1 MITPSPLIKHL
12 ALAPYEPTWRA
23 MQDFTAT
30 RNAHTRD
37 ELWVV
42 EHPPVYTAGIAA
54 RPEHF
59 PQTTM
64 QVGKAT
70 PIPLVQT
77 DRGGQITYH
86 GPGQAVVYALV
97 DLNRRNIKVREFVCL
112 LEQAVIDL
120 LAEYSVPAARL
131 QGAPGVYVAGAKI
144 AALGLKVK
152 KAGCY
157 HGVSLNVDMDT
168 TPFLAIDPCGYPG
181 LAVTRTRDL
190 GILKNTQDL
199 GGALARRIA
208 RALDERARQ
217 AKLRERARKSLHAIP
232 A

>member
-1 MITPSPLIKHL
+1 MPTPSPLIKQLGHV
-12 ALAPYEPTWRA
+12 AYEPTWHA
-23 MQDFTAT
+23 MQEFTAA
-30 RNAHTRD
+30 RQPHTRD

-59 PQTTM
+59 PRPSADGRMPT
-64 QVGKAT
+64 
-70 PIPLVQT
+70 IPLVHV

-86 GPGQAVVYALV
+86 GPGQAVVYALI
-97 DLNRRNIKVREFVCL
+97 DLNRRNIKVRDFVNL

-120 LAEYSVPAARL
+120 LAEYSIPAARL
-131 QGAPGVYVAGAKI
+131 HGAPGVYVEGAKI
-144 AALGLKVK
+144 AALGLKVR

-157 HGVSLNVDMDT
+157 HGVSLNVNLDP
-168 TPFLAIDPCGYPG
+168 TPFRAIDPCGYPG
-181 LAVTRTRDL
+181 LAVTCTRDL
-190 GILKNTQDL
+190 GILRDTQDL

-217 AKLRERARKSLHAIP
+217 GRLRERSRETQHAV
-232 A
+232 AA

>member
-1 MITPSPLIKHL
+1 MSTPSPLIKHL
-12 ALAPYEPTWRA
+12 GLVDYGPTWRA
-23 MQDFTAT
+23 MQEFTAA
-30 RNAHTRD
+30 RHSHTRD

-42 EHPPVYTAGIAA
+42 EHPPVYTAGVAA

-59 PQTTM
+59 PRPSAAAA
-64 QVGKAT
+64 GKPA
-70 PIPLVQT
+70 IPLVQV

-86 GPGQAVVYALV
+86 GPGQAVVYALI
-97 DLNRRNIKVREFVCL
+97 DLNRRNIKVREFVGL

-131 QGAPGVYVAGAKI
+131 HGAPGVYVEGAKI

-157 HGVSLNVDMDT
+157 HGVSLNVDLDA
-168 TPFLAIDPCGYPG
+168 TPFSAIDPCGYPG
-181 LAVTRTRDL
+181 LAVTCTRDL
-190 GILKNTQDL
+190 GILRNTQDL

-217 AKLRERARKSLHAIP
+217 ARLRERARESLHAVP